1 MSSLENLR
9 KLDSFGKDGRNRY
22 EVNSDMAEPG
32 DLNEINIEEVK
43 SSQGEENQ
51 SAKEHANFRS

>member
-1 MSSLENLR
+1 MEV
-9 KLDSFGKDGRNRY
+9 RNRY

-32 DLNEINIEEVK
+32 DLNDINIEEEVK

-51 SAKEHANFRS
+51 SAKELGNFRS